1 MKLYAILLAV
11 LYLSRLAVSGFSL
24 LHTDESLRA
33 AVNLAE
39 IVLFAVCLAAAVG
52 LGWRKRWRTPGFWAG
67 TASATLMLGA
77 ASVLVYGFGDLF
89 GLPTTGRPNLLQ
101 LGLMYLPYVLFA
113 VPAVLYDRELRGEK
127 NGEPREGPA
136 AGENH

>member
-1 MKLYAILLAV
+1 VKLYAILLSV
-11 LYLSRLAVSGFSL
+11 LYLSRLAENGLIL
-24 LHTDESLRA
+24 LHAPYALQA
-33 AVNLAE
+33 AIKLAE
-39 IVLFAVCLAAAVG
+39 IVIFALCLAAAVG
-52 LGWRKRWRTPGFWAG
+52 LGWGKRWRTPGFWGASG
-67 TASATLMLGA
+67 TASLMLGA
-77 ASVLVYGFGDLF
+77 ASVMVFGFGGLF
-89 GLPTTGRPNLLQ
+89 GLPQPERQNILQ